1 MIRMPTCVHGNIR
14 TLNSKFWHSNDKRIT
29 SILFSG
35 STLRFLMTTEN
46 QDLISASFSQYC
58 VPSLSPS
65 CCNRPWQITGWAP
78 PAGHSNTSKSNL
90 SISCSFWYWPGF
102 QFQPFLAS
110 VVNQASTA
118 GIVNISS
125 MFVCLLIYTCL
136 SFSVFQHDSGSDCTP
151 GEAKTQDQ
159 KERGNYIMYARATS
173 GDKFNN
179 NKFSICSIRNI
190 SQVLDKKRFSCFVGE
205 ILSSNKKMAHDSGL
219 RLRAGNQE
227 RLLQILL
234 RWTQMRHLTW
244 DCSRRIVT
252 CNELMAMFCSNV
264 ASKLQKTNSTSPNH
278 AAMIKQ

>member
-1 MIRMPTCVHGNIR
+1 MLVA
-14 TLNSKFWHSNDKRIT
+14 
-29 SILFSG
+29 
-35 STLRFLMTTEN
+35 
-46 QDLISASFSQYC
+46 DLY
-58 VPSLSPS
+58 
-65 CCNRPWQITGWAP
+65 
-78 PAGHSNTSKSNL
+78 
-90 SISCSFWYWPGF
+90 
-102 QFQPFLAS
+102 
-110 VVNQASTA
+110 
-118 GIVNISS
+118 
-125 MFVCLLIYTCL
+125 CL

-219 RLRAGNQE
+219 RLWAGNQE

-264 ASKLQKTNSTSPNH
+264 ASKLQKTYSTSPNH
-278 AAMIKQ
+278 AAMIKQSTFFLSPFLFFLLYVLFQNLDSPSVVMEWLRLMNSVTVAIVISAGTRAAMMPMRMMSWSVDWSQKLYAGV